1 MLNYDQF
8 KILTFD
14 CYGTLIDW
22 ETGILNVLRPLLI
35 EHGVAVGDDQILE
48 TYSEIEAAIEAGSY
62 KPYRAVL
69 SGVMVNFGQQ
79 FGFSPKPH
87 EFTALADSIADWPPF
102 EDTIDALKALKSKF
116 QLGIISNIDD
126 DLFKGSNKQLQVE
139 FDHIIT
145 AEQVGAYKPSLKNFE
160 FAVERIRLPKENIL
174 HVAQSLFH
182 DHVPAKQFGLR
193 TVWINRRRSQVGS
206 GATPP
211 AQAKPDAEF
220 PDLASLV
227 KAAGL

>member
-1 MLNYDQF
+1 MLNFDQF

-35 EHGVAVGDDQILE
+35 EQGVAVGDGQVLE
-48 TYSEIEAAIEAGSY
+48 TYAGIEAAVEAGSY

-69 SGVMVNFGQQ
+69 SEVMANLGSE

-87 EFTALADSIADWPPF
+87 EFTALAESLADWPPF
-102 EDTIDALKALKSKF
+102 EDTVEALRALKSKY
-116 QLGIISNIDD
+116 QLGIISNVDD
-126 DLFKGSNKQLQVE
+126 DLFAGSNKQLQVE

-145 AEQVGAYKPSLKNFE
+145 AGQVGAYKPSLKMFE
-160 FAVERIRLPKENIL
+160 TAMDKIGLDKTEVL

-182 DHVPAKQFGLR
+182 DHVPAREFGLS
-193 TVWINRRRSQVGS
+193 TAWINRRHNQTGH

-211 AQAKPDAEF
+211 AQITPDAEF